1 MNTRYTSMLHA
12 IEQGARRGKI
22 DGRTAREL
30 TSLYRHCEGAG
41 LSIVTAHAEAVE
53 RRLLP
58 PARQGVTAE

>member
-1 MNTRYTSMLHA
+1 MTTRYTTMLHA

-30 TSLYRHCEGAG
+30 TSLFSRCERAG
-41 LSIVTAHAEAVE
+41 LSVVTAHAEAVE

-58 PARQGVTAE
+58 PTRQGVAAE